1 MQENQ
6 RKILDMLAEG
16 KITADDAERLLMAL
30 EKEPPASATSLP
42 AEGKSRIDAPKYLR
56 VIVDD
61 LEDSAKPTKVNIRI
75 PLQLLRTVIKLQD
88 FLPAEARAQVNTAL
102 SEKKI
107 GLDLNHITAE
117 NVDTLVG
124 ALSDMSVDIDAEGG
138 QAKVKIFCE

>member
-42 AEGKSRIDAPKYLR
+42 AEGKPRTDAPKYLR

>member
-6 RKILDMLAEG
+6 RKVLDMLAEG
-16 KITADDAERLLMAL
+16 KITADDAERLLTAL
-30 EKEPPASATSLP
+30 EKEPPTSATSLP
-42 AEGKSRIDAPKYLR
+42 AEGKSRTDAPKYLR

-102 SEKKI
+102 AEKKI